1 MWINIPEFA
10 DLKVENTGV
19 ETNRE
24 HCEKADI
31 HISRVLGSHDKG
43 VEEIF
48 EEIMPENFLKL
59 TKDSR
64 PHIQEVLI
72 PQEQ

>member
-48 EEIMPENFLKL
+48 DEIMPEIFSKFMEDTNL
-59 TKDSR
+59 
-64 PHIQEVLI
+64 
-72 PQEQ
+72 